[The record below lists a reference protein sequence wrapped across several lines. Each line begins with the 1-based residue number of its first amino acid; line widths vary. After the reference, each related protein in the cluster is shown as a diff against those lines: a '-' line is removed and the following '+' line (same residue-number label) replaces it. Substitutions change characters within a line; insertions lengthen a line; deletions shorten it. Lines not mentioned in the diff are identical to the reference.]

1 MCIKKQNLIFAFII
15 LTVSNVIGQSN
26 SFVKTFGTSK
36 NDYPISIEIGHH
48 GDIVIGGSEDITAT
62 GNNRNGVLY
71 LLDSTASIKKKLVV
85 SDSLPFVNFYDIS
98 VTDSGYA
105 FFGYKQKH
113 DFPSGFHLIML
124 ETNKDFII
132 QNQKEYFMGDNRY
145 LRYSDAIIDA
155 NGSYVHCG
163 NVVTPNYTVSSFVL
177 KTHKDYSLD
186 TAKFGLYEN
195 FIGGG
200 NYTIMQ
206 DFNNK
211 GYYLSS
217 QHKTGGMGYRILHL
231 NKNLGLISDTLKMVN
246 DTWRIFHAEKLGN
259 DKIIYTS
266 DGKEA
271 KQYYVVC
278 IDTLN
283 AVHFYREYGNNNI
296 HDLPLKEALS
306 VKNNSIF
313 VTSVS
318 IPNIY
323 DQYFPSDTNR
333 IFVQKMDTSFNVQ
346 WERELG
352 WGAHHIQ
359 YGIEAT
365 NDGGCVVLGSVYD
378 SDTMNLRHDIVLFK
392 LDENGNITGKQELK
406 GMASSVKI
414 FPNPG
419 RKYFCLEA
427 TSDMEALFAYDKTG
441 RKVFQ
446 KRLSEGRNKIDMTSY
461 AKGVYFFQII
471 NAQGQIMSSAK
482 WIKN

>member
-1 MCIKKQNLIFAFII
+1 MKKQNLIFAFIV
-15 LTVSNVIGQSN
+15 LMVGNVIGQSN
-26 SFVKTFGTSK
+26 SFVKTFGSSK
-36 NDYPISIEIGHH
+36 KDYPISIEVGHY

-105 FFGYKQKH
+105 FFGYKQRF

-124 ETNKDFII
+124 ETNKDLSI
-132 QNQKEYFMGDNRY
+132 QNQKEYFMGNNRY
-145 LRYSDAIIDA
+145 LHYSDAFIDA

-163 NVVTPNYTVSSFVL
+163 QVVKPNHTVSSFVL

-186 TAKFGLYEN
+186 TAKVGMYN
-195 FIGGG
+195 DFIGGT
-200 NYTIMQ
+200 NYSIMQ

-211 GYYLSS
+211 GYYLSF
-217 QHKTGGMGYRILHL
+217 QTKTGGGGYRILHL

-246 DTWRIFHAEKLGN
+246 ETYGINHAEKLGQ
-259 DKIIYTS
+259 DKILYTS
-266 DGKEA
+266 DGKEE

-306 VKNNSIF
+306 IKNNSIF
-313 VTSVS
+313 VTSFS

-323 DQYFPSDTNR
+323 VQYFPSDTNR

-346 WERELG
+346 WERKLG
-352 WGAHHIQ
+352 WGAYHIQ

-406 GMASSVKI
+406 EMASSVKI

-419 RKYFCLEA
+419 EKYFYIEA
-427 TSDMEALFAYDKTG
+427 TPDMEALLAYDKGG
-441 RKVFQ
+441 RKIFQ
-446 KRLSEGRNKIDMTSY
+446 KKLMEGRNKIDMTSF
-461 AKGVYFFQII
+461 AKGVYFFQIL
-471 NAQGQIMSSAK
+471 NAQGQVANSAK
-482 WIKN
+482 WIKK